1 MHAFLK
7 SMHNASSKP
16 VGPQSANA
24 DLVEQYCEVYS
35 KPNQTAS
42 PYASI
47 EAASA
52 HQQEAY
58 RERHTATVSSLERKH
73 NPNIGHV
80 ANMLD
85 FERRKALAD
94 EKSSVMEGVH
104 NTPACN
110 SMHIEMD
117 TELLT
122 KKELAKRMKVCERT
136 IEVLCN
142 DSKIPRIVFG
152 RNVRFRWR
160 DVLSAL
166 ESPEVEAGCLVS
178 TRGGL
183 L

>member
-1 MHAFLK
+1 MGHDLPMHIALNK
-7 SMHNASSKP
+7 Q
-16 VGPQSANA
+16 VGPQSAN
-24 DLVEQYCEVYS
+24 VNFEERYYEVYS
-35 KPNQTAS
+35 RATQKVALS
-42 PYASI
+42 ASI

>member
-1 MHAFLK
+1 MSKKTDTQDGPKWAK
-7 SMHNASSKP
+7 S
-16 VGPQSANA
+16 

-35 KPNQTAS
+35 KVTQKVAPSAS
-42 PYASI
+42 T
-47 EAASA
+47 EAA

-58 RERHTATVSSLERKH
+58 RERLTAAVSSLEREH
-73 NPNIGHV
+73 SPNIGYV

-94 EKSSVMEGVH
+94 EKSSVREWVH
-104 NTPACN
+104 NTPAC
-110 SMHIEMD
+110 SSTHIEVD

-122 KKELAKRMKVCERT
+122 KKELAQRMKVCERT

-166 ESPEVEAGCLVS
+166 ESPEVEAGCLIS
-178 TRGGL
+178 NGEGGSL
-183 L
+183 

>member
-1 MHAFLK
+1 MGYDTPMHTALNK
-7 SMHNASSKP
+7 HI
-16 VGPQSANA
+16 GPQSANV
-24 DLVEQYCEVYS
+24 DLLEPYYEVYS
-35 KPNQTAS
+35 KATQKVAPS
-42 PYASI
+42 ASI

-58 RERHTATVSSLERKH
+58 RERLTAAVSSLEREH
-73 NPNIGHV
+73 NPNIGYV

-94 EKSSVMEGVH
+94 EKSSVREWVH
-104 NTPACN
+104 NPAW
-110 SMHIEMD
+110 SLSHIEVD
-117 TELLT
+117 PELLT
-122 KKELAKRMKVCERT
+122 KRELAKRMKVCERT

-166 ESPEVEAGCLVS
+166 ESYEVEAGCLIS
-178 TRGGL
+178 DGEGNQA
-183 L
+183 

>member
-1 MHAFLK
+1 MREEFRIPHP
-7 SMHNASSKP
+7 SMS
-16 VGPQSANA
+16 
-24 DLVEQYCEVYS
+24 EV
-35 KPNQTAS
+35 
-42 PYASI
+42 
-47 EAASA
+47 
-52 HQQEAY
+52 
-58 RERHTATVSSLERKH
+58 
-73 NPNIGHV
+73 
-80 ANMLD
+80 
-85 FERRKALAD
+85 
-94 EKSSVMEGVH
+94 
-104 NTPACN
+104 
-110 SMHIEMD
+110 D

-178 TRGGL
+178 TRGDL